1 LNPVPAATGFCDEW
15 NTDDWGEEP
24 IRSKKQKSRSEN
36 KKLACLDDIMNDI
49 ELSSVSRD
57 PWENFPALKSLMRDR
72 IDWDTGKPV
81 IDVEI
86 EHCKGKGKTVCEQ
99 KDLLKIGP
107 KDIGSGHAFNLLND
121 LWKEEGEPLII
132 KKEQLEESF
141 INTKVSNMLNQ
152 TWE

>member
-1 LNPVPAATGFCDEW
+1 
-15 NTDDWGEEP
+15 
-24 IRSKKQKSRSEN
+24 
-36 KKLACLDDIMNDI
+36 MNDI